1 METSRIM
8 KTAILLIEELLSH
21 LKAHPKHYLLPV
33 HRLTLYRWLLDN
45 EVLRKQRAYERL
57 CVNTA
62 EHVYPIWQKTYI
74 YDELPRA
81 ALDIAR
87 AINDS
92 RVRIEGL
99 TDLADMFD
107 EKLQDM
113 NPFDPTNEF
122 RGHSAGIAAVEALWA
137 VAGRPPFTG
146 DPIYSSDTDDNL
158 DSWSSDTVLAAAAA
172 YGLNP
177 WQSNADRS
185 EQRLKFWTWWL
196 KECLPATLEE
206 IGY

>member
-1 METSRIM
+1 M

-21 LKAHPKHYLLPV
+21 LKTHPEHYLLPV

-62 EHVYPIWQKTYI
+62 EHVYPIWQKTYRN
-74 YDELPRA
+74 DELPST
-81 ALDIAR
+81 ALDIAH
-87 AINDS
+87 AILDGKAK
-92 RVRIEGL
+92 IAGL
-99 TDLADMFD
+99 PDLVYMFD
-107 EKLQDM
+107 EKLKDM
-113 NPFDPTNEF
+113 NPVDPTNEF
-122 RGHSAGIAAVEALWA
+122 RGHSAGFAATEALWA

-146 DPIYSSDTDDNL
+146 DPIDSSDTDGDL
-158 DSWSSDTVLAAAAA
+158 DSWTSDTALWAAGV

-177 WQSNADRS
+177 CQSNADRS

-196 KECLPATLEE
+196 TECLPATLEE
-206 IGY
+206 IGN